1 MKNNISFLILFSL
14 LFYSSILCAN
24 ENSNLQVLMKHG
36 KLKSWYNRAEQQVR
50 ALNKKA
56 GYKKYESEV
65 VHKIPAGK
73 DARTEILKYE
83 QERATELWQKNE
95 IDPKIHKIPK
105 Q

>member
-56 GYKKYESEV
+56 GTEKYKSEIYHYE
-65 VHKIPAGK
+65 PAGE
-73 DARTEILKYE
+73 DARDNILKIE
-83 QERATELWQKNE
+83 KQRADELRNKGE
-95 IDPKIHKIPK
+95 IDTDIHKYP
-105 Q
+105 